1 MLCVS
6 TRCCS
11 PMDNGNVA
19 ECTTSKKKLC
29 SFVPNRCHNHAQ
41 NKVGL
46 TVLSVRLG
54 LKWIKG

>member
-1 MLCVS
+1 M
-6 TRCCS
+6 
-11 PMDNGNVA
+11 A

-41 NKVGL
+41 NKEGL

-54 LKWIKG
+54 LKCIKG